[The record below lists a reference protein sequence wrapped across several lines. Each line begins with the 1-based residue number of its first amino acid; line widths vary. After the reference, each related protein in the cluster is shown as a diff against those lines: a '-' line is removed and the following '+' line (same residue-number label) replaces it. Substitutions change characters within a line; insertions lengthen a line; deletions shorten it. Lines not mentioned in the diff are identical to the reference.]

1 MQVLITGRF
10 LKSQQAETCKWSCMF
25 GEVEVRAEVIADG
38 VLRCYTPVHKAGR
51 VPFYV
56 TCSNRLAC
64 SEVREFEY
72 RVGQIPDYD
81 AKDDDSGCTNDILSM
96 RFGKLLSLS
105 STSPTFDP
113 NGLAENS
120 VLINK
125 IDSLLQNDNGEWDR
139 MLQLTSDEDFSLER
153 VEEQLLHQLLKEKLH
168 VWLLQKLAVGGKGP
182 SVLDEDGQGVLHF
195 GAALGYDW
203 VLLPTITAGVSVNF
217 RDVNGW
223 TALHW
228 AAFCGR

>member
-125 IDSLLQNDNGEWDR
+125 IDSLLKNDNGEWNR

-153 VEEQLLHQLLKEKLH
+153 VEEQLLH
-168 VWLLQKLAVGGKGP
+168 
-182 SVLDEDGQGVLHF
+182 
-195 GAALGYDW
+195 
-203 VLLPTITAGVSVNF
+203 
-217 RDVNGW
+217 
-223 TALHW
+223 
-228 AAFCGR
+228 

>member
-1 MQVLITGRF
+1 
-10 LKSQQAETCKWSCMF
+10 MF
-25 GEVEVRAEVIADG
+25 GEVEVPAEVIADG
-38 VLRCYTPVHKAGR
+38 VLRCYSPVHKAGR
-51 VPFYV
+51 LPFYV

-72 RVGQIPDYD
+72 QVAKTQDVDSKDYYSD
-81 AKDDDSGCTNDILSM
+81 CSNETLNM

-105 STSPTFDP
+105 STSPNCDP
-113 NGLAENS
+113 ISIAENS
-120 VLINK
+120 DVSSK
-125 IDSLLQNDNGEWDR
+125 ISSLLKNDNNEWDK

-153 VEEQLLHQLLKEKLH
+153 VEEQLLEQLLKEKLH
-168 VWLLQKLAVGGKGP
+168 AWLLQKLAAGGKGP
-182 SVLDEDGQGVLHF
+182 SVLDEGGQGVLHF

>member
-1 MQVLITGRF
+1 
-10 LKSQQAETCKWSCMF
+10 MF
-25 GEVEVRAEVIADG
+25 GEVEVHAEVIADG
-38 VLRCYTPVHKAGR
+38 VLRCYTPIHKAGR

-72 RVGQIPDYD
+72 RVGQIPGFD
-81 AKDDDSGCTNDILSM
+81 AKDDYRDCRDEILNT

-105 STSPTFDP
+105 STSPTFVP
-113 NGLAENS
+113 TS
-120 VLINK
+120 VADSELISK
-125 IDSLLQNDNGEWDR
+125 IDSLLKNDNGEWDR
-139 MLQLTSDEDFSLER
+139 MLQLTTNEDFSVEQ
-153 VEEQLLHQLLKEKLH
+153 VEEQLHQQLLKEKLH

-182 SVLDEDGQGVLHF
+182 SVLDEGGQGVLHF

-203 VLLPTITAGVSVNF
+203 VLLPTITAKVSVNF

-228 AAFCGR
+228 AAYCGR